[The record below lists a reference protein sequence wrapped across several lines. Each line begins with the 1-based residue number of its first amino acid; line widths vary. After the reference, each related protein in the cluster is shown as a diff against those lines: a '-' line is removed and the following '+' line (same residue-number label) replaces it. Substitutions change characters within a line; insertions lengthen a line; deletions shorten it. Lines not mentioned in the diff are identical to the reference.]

1 MMTKYNLSSLK
12 ARPASDIV
20 VVPVWAQMKQ
30 PKIAVGDDAF
40 DELVAFPF
48 KKGDFLGEPKE
59 LLLLYGES
67 RVLLVGLG
75 KEEECTLETV
85 RSAYGAAVKRIG
97 VTQAKSANFLMP
109 STKGLGQSEL
119 LKAVLEGVMLAGYS
133 FEQFKKQEG
142 ASRLEKVCFCGASDT
157 ALLKRVET
165 LIDAVH
171 LTRDL
176 VNGNAD
182 EVNVDRLKKV
192 AKEMGPSV
200 KVQILEKAAL
210 EKEKMGLML
219 AVGRAAA
226 KDPALIL
233 LEYKG
238 NPRSKETIAVVG
250 KGITFDTGGLNIK
263 VSGSGMESMKCDMAG
278 AAVVLGVIKAA
289 AALKL
294 KVNLIGALA
303 VAENAIGPLSYKP
316 GDVFRSRSG
325 KTVEITNTD
334 AEGRLVLADAIAYL
348 EEKFAPTTLVDFA
361 TLTGG
366 VVVALGEESAGLF
379 STDDALA
386 TALIDAGNR
395 TYERVWRLPLYPEY
409 KEDLKSKIADIKNS
423 GSRKASAGQGATF
436 IKEFVTTKR
445 WAHLDIAGTAYLS
458 ETRTYHP
465 TLATGMGVRLFIDF
479 LEHLHG

>member
-1 MMTKYNLSSLK
+1 MTHYSLSSLK
-12 ARPASDIV
+12 ARPTSDLV
-20 VVPVWAQMKQ
+20 VVPVWAQVKH
-30 PKIAVGDDAF
+30 PKIAADDDAF
-40 DELVAFPF
+40 DELVSFPF

-59 LLLLYGES
+59 LLLLYGKG

-85 RSAYGAAVKRIG
+85 RSAYGAALKRIG
-97 VTQAKSANFLMP
+97 STQAKSASFLMP
-109 STKGLGQSEL
+109 STKKLGQSEL
-119 LKAVLEGVMLAGYS
+119 VTAALEGVMLAGYS

-142 ASRLEKVCFCGASDT
+142 ASRLEKICFCGASDT

-238 NPRSKETIAVVG
+238 NSRSKETIAVVG

-263 VSGSGMESMKCDMAG
+263 VSGSSMESMKCDMAG

-294 KVNLIGALA
+294 KVNLIGVLA

-334 AEGRLVLADAIAYL
+334 AEGRLVLADAISYV

-386 TALIDAGNR
+386 AALMDAGNR

-409 KEDLKSKIADIKNS
+409 KEDLKSKIADMKNS

>member
-1 MMTKYNLSSLK
+1 MTQYSLSSLK
-12 ARPASDIV
+12 ARPASDLV
-20 VVPVWAQMKQ
+20 VVPVWTDGKRPQ
-30 PKIAVGDDAF
+30 IALGGDEF
-40 DELVAFPF
+40 DEIVSFPF
-48 KKGDFLGEPKE
+48 KKGDFLGGAGE
-59 LLLLYGES
+59 LLLLYGKG

-75 KEEECTLETV
+75 KEGDCTLETV

-97 VTQAKSANFLMP
+97 LTRAKSANFLMP
-109 STKGLGQSEL
+109 TTKKWSTQEL
-119 LKAVLEGVMLAGYS
+119 FNAVAEGVMLASYS

-142 ASRLEKVCFCGASDT
+142 TPHLEKVCFCGAVDKS
-157 ALLKRVET
+157 LLKRVET
-165 LIDAVH
+165 LIGAVH
-171 LTRDL
+171 LARDL

-182 EVNVDRLKKV
+182 EVHVDRLKKV
-192 AKEMGPSV
+192 AKGMGSAV
-200 KVQILEKAAL
+200 KVQILEKTAL
-210 EKEKMGLML
+210 EKEKMELML

-226 KDPALIL
+226 RDPALIL

-250 KGITFDTGGLNIK
+250 KGITFDTGGLNLK
-263 VSGSGMESMKCDMAG
+263 VAGSSLESMKCDMAG
-278 AAVVLGVIKAA
+278 AAVVLGIIKAVSE
-289 AALKL
+289 LKL

-334 AEGRLVLADAIAYL
+334 AEGRLVLADAISYV
-348 EEKFAPTTLVDFA
+348 EETFAPQLLVDFA

-386 TALIDAGNR
+386 SALTAAGDR

-409 KEDLKSKIADIKNS
+409 KEDLKSKIADLKNS

-436 IKEFVTTKR
+436 IQEFVSTQR

-479 LEHLHG
+479 LEHLDG